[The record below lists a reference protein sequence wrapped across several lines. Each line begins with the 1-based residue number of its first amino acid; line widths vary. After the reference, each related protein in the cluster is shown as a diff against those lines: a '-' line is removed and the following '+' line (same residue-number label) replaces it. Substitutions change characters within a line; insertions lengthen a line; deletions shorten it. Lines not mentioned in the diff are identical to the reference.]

1 MNRYRL
7 LLLLAVLLILM
18 GCGSPPSQATPTEA
32 SVATA
37 TPVPVA
43 DTPAPEPTAEV
54 PTEATTQVVTEVAPE
69 ATATPLPEPTDEPTP
84 APEPTADTSGLPPAA
99 HYDLG
104 ERTIV
109 QEHFPEDSRFRN
121 MSVQLN
127 GVIAA
132 PLEGEQHP
140 VVVILH
146 GTHPGCPVDEMG
158 VDRWPCDPEVEQPN
172 YAGFEYLVHELAARG
187 YVALSININ
196 AENTFGFGEPT
207 PGERLAQILDLHLS
221 ALAEAAAGGSNE
233 FGVELAGRADLTRLV
248 LIGHSRGGEMA
259 NYLTRVMGLDTPEGA
274 AERGYGPVAGLLL
287 VAPAVTFVGTTGT
300 NVPLAVILP
309 GCDGDIVGLDGQA
322 FFEDV
327 RLGLADHSWATTVY
341 LEGANHNH
349 FNTILGGDLIGQPQ
363 RPSCETLLPAEDQ
376 RQFLI
381 DYAVD
386 FLTILFN
393 KDPAAAFDARVRLGL
408 DSNQPAPA
416 ELLGQSARVAVLA
429 AAAARLPLFVP
440 RDENSLVTNELGGAV
455 TAEGATLL
463 YCRPGY
469 FIPSDEPGS
478 EPCKR
483 VNFTI
488 PGNPGMAVVSWS
500 EPASLRL
507 ALPEGQR
514 DLTRYATLSLRTVL
528 DPLSELNAADQPQT
542 FSVRLTDDDGNVA
555 TAVTSPDEPALQF
568 PAGEAQEDFF
578 FEGGFFSGIVHLT
591 TLRLPLT
598 AFAGVNLSDVI
609 EIALVFDQTPS
620 GTLFVADVDLSGA
633 PSQ

>member
-1 MNRYRL
+1 MNRYRSL
-7 LLLLAVLLILM
+7 LLFAVLLTALV
-18 GCGSPPSQATPTEA
+18 GCGSPPSQTTPTQA
-32 SVATA
+32 PVATA
-37 TPVPVA
+37 TPLPVA
-43 DTPAPEPTAEV
+43 ETPALEPTAEA
-54 PTEATTQVVTEVAPE
+54 PTEAAPE

-84 APEPTADTSGLPPAA
+84 EPEPTADTSGLPPAA

-104 ERTIV
+104 EATIV

-121 MSVQLN
+121 MPVQLN

-132 PLEGEQHP
+132 PPEGEQHP

-146 GTHPGCPVDEMG
+146 GTHPGCPVDEHG
-158 VDRWPCDPEVEQPN
+158 VDRWPCDPEVEQSN
-172 YAGFEYLVHELAARG
+172 YAGFEYLTRELAARG
-187 YVALSININ
+187 YVALSLNIN

-221 ALAEAAAGGSNE
+221 ALREAAAGGPNE

-248 LIGHSRGGEMA
+248 LLGHSRGGEMA
-259 NYLTRVMGLDTPEGA
+259 NYLTRAGGLDTPEGA

-309 GCDGDIVGLDGQA
+309 GCDGDVVGLDGQA

-327 RLGLADHSWATTVY
+327 RLGPADHSWATTVY

-349 FNTILGGDLIGQPQ
+349 FNTILGGDLMGQPQ

-376 RQFLI
+376 RQFLV
-381 DYAVD
+381 DYAAD

-393 KDPAAAFDARVRLGL
+393 DDPAAAFDARVRLDL
-408 DSNQPAPA
+408 DPNRPAPA
-416 ELLGQSARVAVLA
+416 ELLGQTARVAVLA
-429 AAAARLPLFVP
+429 AAAERLPLFVP

-483 VNFTI
+483 VNFTT

-514 DLTRYATLSLRTVL
+514 DLSRYAALGLRTVL
-528 DPLSELNAADQPQT
+528 DPLSELNAADQPQR
-542 FSVRLTDDDGNVA
+542 FSVRLTDGDGNVA
-555 TAVTSPDEPALQF
+555 TAVAGPDEPALQF
-568 PAGEAQEDFF
+568 PAGEAQEDLF

-598 AFAGVNLSDVI
+598 AFDGVNLSDVT
-609 EIALVFDQTPS
+609 EVALVFDQAPS
-620 GTLFVADVDLSGA
+620 GTLFLADVDLSGA
-633 PSQ
+633 TR